1 MNPVIIVPTYV
12 SARRRRE
19 GGSLLSTYDH
29 MTSLSQQ
36 GELPRLLRSLVD
48 VEGVGQIIVLVVTEP
63 SIEAQA
69 AEKIQ
74 QIAAQFPQL
83 SIAVMDA
90 PEEALLQQRLGG
102 IRGEH
107 WDLNEE
113 GQREVLDAA
122 ENYSWNS
129 WAWASS
135 ATRSA

>member
-74 QIAAQFPQL
+74 KMFSQEGYEVSQRLPPQGK
-83 SIAVMDA
+83 DWN
-90 PEEALLQQRLGG
+90 EYLQQRNT
-102 IRGEH
+102 IRERG
-107 WDLNEE
+107 
-113 GQREVLDAA
+113 R
-122 ENYSWNS
+122 
-129 WAWASS
+129 
-135 ATRSA
+135 

>member
-1 MNPVIIVPTYV
+1 MNPVIIVPAYV

-69 AEKIQ
+69 ARRSSRS
-74 QIAAQFPQL
+74 P
-83 SIAVMDA
+83 
-90 PEEALLQQRLGG
+90 P
-102 IRGEH
+102 
-107 WDLNEE
+107 
-113 GQREVLDAA
+113 
-122 ENYSWNS
+122 NS
-129 WAWASS
+129 RSS
-135 ATRSA
+135 PSP